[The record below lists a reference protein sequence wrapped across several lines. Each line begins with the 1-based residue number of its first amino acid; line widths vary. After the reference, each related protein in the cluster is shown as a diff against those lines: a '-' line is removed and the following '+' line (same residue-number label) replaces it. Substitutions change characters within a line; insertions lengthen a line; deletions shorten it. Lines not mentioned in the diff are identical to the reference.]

1 MTELQKTVLTESELA
16 DSLGLSAWTVRRWR
30 LSEGLPVIQIGRRF
44 LYRRDAVLAW
54 LESMETAGAADDVPG
69 EVGSIRRVGP

>member
-30 LSEGLPVIQIGRRF
+30 LNEGLPVIQIGRRF

-54 LESMETAGAADDVPG
+54 LESRETAGAADPEP
-69 EVGSIRRVGP
+69 EVVGVVRRVAP